1 MGEVQGGGVGGW
13 GAHSKHWP
21 GESQRRLRQLAH
33 SPRSHADTSD
43 GADATLQYYQPH
55 SPLPSA
61 SITPLY
67 KFTQLP
73 PHQKQQHH
81 SPQHRSRSTHHLD
94 VNQAQHMLQ
103 LGQVVRP
110 AMACIFPD
118 LRRYIFPPSFTKNG
132 HCLLPHS
139 FQHMHTY
146 CFAIDNNISS
156 TTSDHSDTFAN
167 TSTSPA

>member
-1 MGEVQGGGVGGW
+1 MHHEPQPTLPQRTGNAWVAVMGEVQGGGVGGW

-55 SPLPSA
+55 SRLPPANIS
-61 SITPLY
+61 PLY

-118 LRRYIFPPSFTKNG
+118 LRRYIFPPSFTKQWALPPTSQLSA
-132 HCLLPHS
+132 HAHLLLR
-139 FQHMHTY
+139 
-146 CFAIDNNISS
+146 D
-156 TTSDHSDTFAN
+156 
-167 TSTSPA
+167 